1 MPDPADVVL
10 GICFLDDGQ
19 YFWMAIQR
27 YILRMHIKR
36 AKPASERFM
45 TFQAQILITKE
56 DYVMIK
62 KRLVNLAEG
71 RSITIREVYA

>member
-1 MPDPADVVL
+1 
-10 GICFLDDGQ
+10 
-19 YFWMAIQR
+19 
-27 YILRMHIKR
+27 MHIKR

>member
-1 MPDPADVVL
+1 
-10 GICFLDDGQ
+10 
-19 YFWMAIQR
+19 
-27 YILRMHIKR
+27 
-36 AKPASERFM
+36 M